1 MGYRRS
7 AFAAALLG
15 TSTAVLAASEPEPA
29 PLDTVVTVGMLADV
43 VKTVGDDCVAVTT
56 MMGPGVDP
64 HLYQASARDVHDLD
78 AAELILYAGYSL
90 EGQLGKVFE
99 RFSRIKPTQAVAEAA
114 VDDAQLIRTQ
124 DAYGVDPHL
133 WMDVGLWAQTVPIV
147 AATLS
152 AQRPSCRDAMHAN
165 AEAYALELEALDAW
179 IDTSIASIPED
190 QRILVTAHDAF
201 GYFGRAYAIE
211 VTGIQGLSTATET
224 GVADIRR
231 MTDVV
236 VARGVPAMFV
246 ESTINPRTVQ
256 AVIAAAKEQGLA
268 ISIGGQLYSDAM
280 GDADT
285 ASGTYIGMLHANTTH
300 IVKALGGQPAPLP
313 PALSDWARRWGIA
326 SDGVGVSQAGDD
338 QASDEQASD
347 EQTSDEQTSDGDT
360 SS

>member
-1 MGYRRS
+1 MVYRRS
-7 AFAAALLG
+7 VFAAALLG
-15 TSTAVLAASEPEPA
+15 ASTAVLAASESEPE

-43 VKTVGDDCVAVTT
+43 VETVGGDCVAVTT

-78 AAELILYAGYSL
+78 AAELILYSGYSL

-99 RFSRIKPTQAVAEAA
+99 RFSRIKPAQAVAEAGM
-114 VDDAQLIRTQ
+114 DDAQLIRTQ

-133 WMDVGLWAQTVPIV
+133 WMDAGLWAQTVPIV
-147 AATLS
+147 ADTLS

-179 IDTSIASIPED
+179 IEASIASIPED

-231 MTDVV
+231 MADVV

-256 AVIAAAKEQGLA
+256 AVIAAAEEQGLT

-280 GDADT
+280 GDAGT
-285 ASGTYIGMLHANTTH
+285 ASGTYIGMLYANTTH

-313 PALSDWARRWGIA
+313 PALGDWARRWGIA
-326 SDGVGVSQAGDD
+326 SDGAGLSHASEEHAGDD
-338 QASDEQASD
+338 QVRDEQASA
-347 EQTSDEQTSDGDT
+347 EDT